1 MANPT
6 YVLINSYT
14 VTSGGTS
21 SVTFSSIPATYTDL
35 AVKCSVRAAGSGTT
49 INQQLNFNGD
59 FAGNYT
65 SIFLEGT
72 GSSAVSYKNTG
83 YSFHFIGNIPAASA
97 TSSTFGN
104 CEVYVPNYISSNQKS
119 ISSDSVT
126 ENNGTT
132 ANQDLSAGLWTGTSA
147 ITSLTLT
154 CGSGNYVQ
162 YSTFYLYGIN
172 NS

>member
-6 YVLINSYT
+6 MTLIASNT
-14 VTSGGTS
+14 VGSGGAS
-21 SVTFSSIPATYTDL
+21 SVTFSSIPSTFTDL
-35 AVKCSVRAAGSGTT
+35 LVKISTRAAGSGTAT
-49 INQQLNFNGD
+49 NQQLNFNGD
-59 FAGNYT
+59 FGGNYT
-65 SIFLEGT
+65 SVFAEGT

-83 YSFHFIGNIPAASA
+83 YSFHFIGNIPAAGA

-104 CEVYVPNYISSNQKS
+104 CEIYIPNYTSSNQKS

-126 ENNGTT
+126 ENNGSA

-162 YSTFYLYGIN
+162 YSSFYLYGIK